1 MSNQVCMEHQQS
13 GIVFPFQ
20 LQESTFTTATINYQ
34 DHNLTSTVQNSFYG
48 TTFSIFQHFFVPFSS
63 EIFHLN
69 TTKTDGCAKLTLLES
84 FIEVRPTPEAKSE
97 PMKRNS
103 LATIRNT
110 RSTTDEA
117 DTRLAA
123 LGKEPEDKIR
133 MHFSAFYFDKSL
145 SIQASYLLSP
155 VISQYTC
162 ENGSNVCSHGNSRTQ
177 YVCWGPF
184 TLNKY

>member
-13 GIVFPFQ
+13 GIVFPSQ
-20 LQESTFTTATINYQ
+20 LQESTFTTATIDYQ
-34 DHNLTSTVQNSFYG
+34 DHSLTSTAQSSFCG

-63 EIFHLN
+63 EIFRLN
-69 TTKTDGCAKLTLLES
+69 TTKTDGCTKLTLLES

-97 PMKRNS
+97 PMQRNS
-103 LATIRNT
+103 LAKISNT
-110 RSTTDEA
+110 RSTTDET

-145 SIQASYLLSP
+145 SIQASYLLSL

-162 ENGSNVCSHGNSRTQ
+162 ENGSNVCSHGNSRTR
-177 YVCWGPF
+177 YVCWGLF